1 MKNNFF
7 TRTQKEQQELLLIV
21 LLTLTLNSYLL
32 GKSQIVANKQDA
44 KTTYAGMLGFCAEML
59 GFYATLLGFYAG
71 LLGFYA

>member
-32 GKSQIVANKQDA
+32 GKSQAVANKQDV
-44 KTTYAGMLGFCAEML
+44 KMTYAGMLGFCAEML
-59 GFYATLLGFYAG
+59 GFYAGMLGFYAG